1 MSVMII
7 QYNTVLSITSFLYVN
22 LKNGR
27 DTSATIP
34 RKAQNA
40 CNSILNIKKNN
51 LLNYAEYT
59 TDFFFC
65 QAFSKTFLCFL
76 PSPPTPY

>member
-1 MSVMII
+1 MII
-7 QYNTVLSITSFLYVN
+7 QYNTVLSITSLLNVN
-22 LKNGR
+22 LKNGSN
-27 DTSATIP
+27 TSATIP
-34 RKAQNA
+34 RIAQNA
-40 CNSILNIKKNN
+40 CSSILNIKNN

-59 TDFFFC
+59 TDYSFC